1 MVSQGEGVMDEE
13 YEYEVV
19 RAELP
24 GGGTVAVQA
33 VDLGGAADVNA
44 LDALKFEEVAN
55 TIQTIASTIGSALKH
70 SAPSKG
76 TVSFGLQVAVESGK
90 LTSLLVQGSGTA
102 TLNITLEWGG

>member
-1 MVSQGEGVMDEE
+1 MDE
-13 YEYEVV
+13 EYEVV

-24 GGGTVAVQA
+24 GGGTVAIQA

-44 LDALKFEEVAN
+44 LDALKFEDVAN
-55 TIQTIASTIGSALKH
+55 TIRTIANTIGSAVKH